1 MKVVCFKCD
10 GSRSELGYQGNICP
24 YCEGTGIETVK
35 VKTPNT
41 DQRIKMREMLNQIR
55 YVDDLGFTSI
65 GQCQVLQEGI
75 RKGIK
80 VVI

>member
-35 VKTPNT
+35 VKTTNT
-41 DQRIKMREMLNQIR
+41 DQCIKMREKLNHQAWLI
-55 YVDDLGFTSI
+55 T
-65 GQCQVLQEGI
+65 
-75 RKGIK
+75 
-80 VVI
+80 